1 MSALRRTET
10 RWLFGAHEEER
21 SATPVPRPDQ
31 QEERRLIER
40 AQGGDHEVFA
50 TLLERHRRRVFS
62 LIANLLRRPTEVED
76 IAQQVFLKVYLA
88 LPRFDFRS
96 SFSTWLHRIVV
107 NECYDQMRRQR
118 AQKAAAGSEVA
129 VGDPQELERLMGAG
143 GEPDPAEHA
152 RRAELRGLVE
162 GLFRHLPA
170 EDRLLLTLK
179 EMEGFSVD
187 EIAAVTK
194 MKPNTVK
201 VRLFRARKRLLEVRR
216 RFFPPARGG

>member
-1 MSALRRTET
+1 MSALRPTGM
-10 RWLFGAHEEER
+10 RWLFGGQEEER
-21 SATPVPRPDQ
+21 SVSAVPRPDQ

-40 AQGGDHEVFA
+40 AQGGDHDAFA
-50 TLLERHRRRVFS
+50 ALLEKHRRRVFS
-62 LIANLLRRPTEVED
+62 VITNLLRRPAEVED

-107 NECYDQMRRQR
+107 NECYDQMRRRR

-143 GEPDPAEHA
+143 GKADFAKHA
-152 RRAELRGLVE
+152 REAELRGLVE

-170 EDRLLLTLK
+170 EDRLLLTLR

-194 MKPNTVK
+194 IKPNTVK

-216 RFFPPARGG
+216 RFFPTARGD